1 MQFSQ
6 LHDIR
11 LPKSTYQVLYYL
23 YWFILQEMLVMCTFQ
38 ETGSHEKAEVLH
50 LLGIMKNVMLK
61 MHLMQWMVQS
71 WMAENWGCRW
81 QDMDAQQNHTEG
93 AHQEGT
99 VVEAADIVEG
109 KPDQKSIIFSTSS
122 YVTKDLLQAFYFS
135 SWTLVTNVD
144 FWKAWHYWVYC
155 CHNVSLCML

>member
-11 LPKSTYQVLYYL
+11 LPKSTYQVLNYL

-71 WMAENWGCRW
+71 WMAEN
-81 QDMDAQQNHTEG
+81 
-93 AHQEGT
+93 
-99 VVEAADIVEG
+99 
-109 KPDQKSIIFSTSS
+109 
-122 YVTKDLLQAFYFS
+122 
-135 SWTLVTNVD
+135 
-144 FWKAWHYWVYC
+144 
-155 CHNVSLCML
+155 